1 MNKMSTDYP
10 KKLYVDLILAN
21 LGEPERKSDIKVIE
35 PKLLVGIAHL
45 IARPSGGAKSWEQ
58 LKAQATVVCPV
69 DYSNSKREELKDEYI
84 SEFRKILSKHPIRD
98 VSDLFSTLFYKAG
111 LRDRKK
117 SGLIIES
124 LPRKIN
130 RKSILNTQVAYLDAI
145 YVHFGQDSYQVV
157 SYCPFSINDKEA
169 GFSSG
174 AAYSVKVLSWQNTQ
188 KALDNIVNMLI
199 EENNA

>member
-1 MNKMSTDYP
+1 MAKYDP
-10 KKLYVDLILAN
+10 KLYADLILAN
-21 LGEPERKSDIKVIE
+21 LGKKDMKGGAEIIE
-35 PKLLVGIAHL
+35 PKLLVGIAHR
-45 IARPSGGAKSWEQ
+45 IACTNGGAESWKQ
-58 LKAQATVVCPV
+58 LKRHTTVVCPI

-84 SEFRKILSKHPIRD
+84 SEFRKMLDRYSMCD
-98 VSDLFSTLFYKAG
+98 VSDLFSTLFCKAG
-111 LRDRKK
+111 LRNRKK

-130 RKSILNTQVAYLDAI
+130 RKSILDTQVAYLDAV
-145 YVHFGQDSYQVV
+145 YVHFGKDSYQVV

-174 AAYSVKVLSWQNTQ
+174 AAYSVKVLNWQNTQ
-188 KALDNIVNMLI
+188 KAPDNIVNMLI